1 MTPPSSVSASTP
13 VPRRIRRGA
22 RGASRRGPELRLGWI
37 GFHAEGV
44 PALEALVA
52 HRVPIAAV
60 ITLSPP
66 LAAKRSAAADYIS
79 VCRRFNL
86 PLYQVADVNDDDTVA
101 LLESLSLDLVFV
113 LGWSQILR
121 PATLRTA
128 RLGMIGAHASL
139 LPHNRGSAPINW
151 ALIGGEAE
159 GGNTLMWLAESV
171 DAGEIIDQTAFPIS
185 PYDTCATLYD
195 RVAASNREMILR
207 VLPMLLAGERPGRPQ
222 PATAEPVLPRRRP
235 ADGKID
241 WTTTSDALY
250 NFVRGLTRP
259 YPGAFSWLDG
269 RRWNIWQAALVPAPP
284 NPAARSGEV
293 LGPVLSP
300 IDASCGQLVA
310 CGRGTLLLL
319 EVEGDDGEVLKG
331 RRLSDQDWTGK
342 VWADA

>member
-1 MTPPSSVSASTP
+1 MAPHIHTAI
-13 VPRRIRRGA
+13 PRRIRRGA
-22 RGASRRGPELRLGWI
+22 RGAARRGAELRLGWI

-66 LAAKRSAAADYIS
+66 MAAKRSAAADYVS

-86 PLYQVADVNDDDTVA
+86 PLYQVEDVNAEETVA
-101 LLESLSLDLVFV
+101 LLRSLSLDLVFV

-121 PATLRTA
+121 PDTLRTA

-151 ALIGGEAE
+151 ALIGGETE
-159 GGNTLMWLAESV
+159 GGNTLIWLAESV
-171 DAGEIIDQTAFPIS
+171 DAGEIIDQTRFPIS

-207 VLPMLLAGERPGRPQ
+207 VLPQLLAGEHVGRAQ
-222 PATAEPVLPRRRP
+222 PVTGEPVLPRRRP

-241 WTTTSDALY
+241 WSRHSDTLY
-250 NFVRGLTRP
+250 NFVRALTRP
-259 YPGAFSWLDG
+259 YPGAFSWLLG
-269 RRWNIWQAALVPAPP
+269 RRWTIWQAALVPGIPHP
-284 NPAARSGEV
+284 TARVGEV

-300 IDASCGQLVA
+300 IETACGQLVA
-310 CGRGTLLLL
+310 CGGGTLLLL
-319 EVEGDDGEVLKG
+319 ELEADDGEILKG
-331 RRLSDQDWTGK
+331 RRLSDQDWTGQ
-342 VWADA
+342 VWTDG